1 MYVKGI
7 ITVTNRAAQGA
18 AANNRKKGVI
28 CKNCAPF
35 INCISRINNAQVD
48 DAHDIDASMLMHILL
63 EYSNIYPKTS
73 GSLCQCYRDESVLN
87 DNKVIIDFPA
97 KYNNSNLF
105 KFKHEITGQTNND
118 GIKDVEIMF
127 PLKYE

>member
-7 ITVTNRAAQGA
+7 ITVTNRTAQGA
-18 AANNRKKGVI
+18 AANNGKKGVT

-35 INCISRINNAQVD
+35 INCISRINNVQVYDAQ
-48 DAHDIDASMLMHILL
+48 DIDALMLMRILL

-105 KFKHEITGQTNND
+105 KFKQEITDKQITTG
-118 GIKDVEIMF
+118 
-127 PLKYE
+127 